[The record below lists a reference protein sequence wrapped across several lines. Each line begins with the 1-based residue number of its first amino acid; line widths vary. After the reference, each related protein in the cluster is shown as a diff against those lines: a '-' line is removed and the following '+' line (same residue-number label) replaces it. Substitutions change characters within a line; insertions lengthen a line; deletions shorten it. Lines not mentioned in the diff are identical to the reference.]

1 MLVCEILFGGRV
13 VGIFKYLKALVG
25 LPRSPDEEISGA
37 AQTLSHG
44 PAEPFMTAQQ
54 SEQRHTAVARP
65 EGGMAYRTPAQ
76 LKDEFQAHPRRA
88 LVVTTV
94 VSESRSVKAFLTDP
108 AVVVGEKGAFY
119 EYGHFSEPAGDWLIV
134 HAITSQGNTD
144 ASLVVSKAHQE
155 FGSFHAQM
163 FVGVAGSLKADIPIG
178 SVVVGD
184 YVYNGHSAKVEDTET
199 LVRPHSLVPARELL
213 TASQA
218 IIYSNEWI
226 DLIRAPSGMTF
237 PSRADYP
244 CDFPP
249 LAAIK
254 GIVSGE
260 EVVAGGK
267 SPRFALLR
275 SHFNDCGAVEMEG
288 WGAMNAAHH
297 ENTPAIVVRGIS
309 DMCAGKDHA
318 SDKLHQPIAA
328 AHAAAFAFSILSF
341 RSKVRA
347 TEGPIL
353 GGVPKMTAP
362 AQGNGLHPPAE
373 RRVDFVFNFEGSKDD
388 WPEEK
393 VNAVAERIRRA
404 IDDEQLKLIR
414 VDLGSVRLVMSV
426 RESDLAAMDLG
437 KLREAASDSGVT
449 LLGAATLERVTEAE
463 AAKASL
469 KEASVD
475 LLSWEKT
482 LPNGRWME
490 RPEQGTIEA
499 RFQLQTST
507 TVLLGE
513 PGSGKS
519 ALLSKIAA
527 DLLKLG
533 APVFALKADLLAT
546 QVRTEPDLQRE
557 LRLPS
562 LPTELILRL
571 AVLQP
576 VYVLI
581 DQLDALASQVD
592 LRSGRLNVLLNIVR
606 RIGNEPNVHVLLSA
620 RTFEFNHD
628 VRLRAIEA
636 ESVTLALPPW
646 HEVKERLA
654 EIGVDPDAWPEKAQD
669 VMRIPQALKTFVAL
683 ANSGRTEPF
692 STYQAM
698 LEQFWNDRVAS
709 ADDSA
714 GLIALASDLAGQ
726 MAEEEA
732 LWLAAARFDDRLIS
746 LRRLEALGL
755 IVRSENSLRVAFSH
769 QTLFDYVLARTFVRT
784 SGLLSE
790 YVLERQDSL
799 FVRAKVWS
807 ALNYLRGAEIHSYER
822 EFFGIWKTDNLRRH
836 LRLLLIEFLGQ
847 VSSPLEFEK
856 MCMAEVLNSQDLRL
870 VGLKAIGSS
879 SGWFPHFAST
889 AIRDAM
895 SGSDA
900 EASQASRILGLAW
913 KTHGERVIQLIGE
926 CWLPRLERDLYSW
939 MTIQEC
945 PHWTAEV
952 EEIAGTI
959 VRRTAVAAWHV
970 SHLAMALAVE
980 QPDVAFRLVRAKFD
994 FLLSEAKGGPEP
1006 PPFPATGSEDEKT
1019 SWYVRHDGTKPLQD
1033 LLDSTEWDDLPAL
1046 AEAAPATF
1054 LHICWPWYVSIF
1066 TEIIARKDNE
1076 GVGYIYPG
1084 RYVLEIEVAPSG
1096 ARSASRERPVMDAIQ
1111 VAIEGLAEKSQQ
1123 QFLEW
1128 ADANSSLAI
1137 LAVQQLIAR
1146 GYQVAA
1152 DQLASKALEWLLVDT
1167 RRFQLG
1173 TAYGHRSTT
1182 TDLLRACARTWSSQ
1196 EMTRFESAVLSYRPD
1211 VPAHLK
1217 EPEQRR
1223 MFADLVRATRKDLLQ
1238 AVGIERLTPENRELV
1253 ATEQR
1258 ALGNRFD
1265 WSIRMG
1271 EGGFVGSPMDASA
1284 MSKAKDR
1291 DILGIFREIPDNS
1304 DWDHPKHWS
1313 RGGNIQLSRA
1323 FAEFARANP
1332 ERATRIVEQ
1341 FEPLQQERAAGYAL
1355 EAMADDAPNDGR
1367 IIETLLDL
1375 HTRGFRARE
1384 FTDSA
1389 ARAIEKIAARTNDIS
1404 DEVIDILVEWL
1415 EGSSDSGEAGSADA
1429 EWESDSGSKDGEL
1442 TDGSL
1447 LWGHG
1452 GLSVLPGGS
1461 FNVLSALASILL
1473 SRKETGRDRYFSIL
1487 EGHLLRE
1494 RDPKIWKAL
1503 LYRLGNSGGS
1513 TPQVVSVF
1521 LRKLFSCFPK
1531 ILSTREAVIFLA
1543 HAQRWDDQLV
1553 FDLISDWRK
1562 SDQYFLQQAYGE
1574 LVGLVSTVSARSDWL
1589 LARDQIIESGSDHAR
1604 IGLAHTAVNLR
1615 ADEKLGLGAS
1625 QTLVAL
1631 LKGATKELVAVVM
1644 DVFRV
1649 TDELVPDI
1657 STVQLLRALADP
1669 ATDVSVAPT
1678 HFVVERLQA
1687 LLPHEAEL
1695 VAKIAE
1701 KLVAAWRGELADM
1714 RTGTAIAAPQLTD
1727 LALTLHRLGGPS
1739 RKSGVDL
1746 FEAMIEIDAYGARD
1760 TLAEID
1766 GRFGPHQGAA
1776 RLRLARRRK
1785 PRGRRRGAG

>member
-1 MLVCEILFGGRV
+1 MR
-13 VGIFKYLKALVG
+13 IFKYLKELLG
-25 LPRSPDEEISGA
+25 LPGNSEEEISEAPQALNQGPPAPFNIDQPSEPRSA
-37 AQTLSHG
+37 AKAS
-44 PAEPFMTAQQ
+44 PREAI
-54 SEQRHTAVARP
+54 
-65 EGGMAYRTPAQ
+65 AYRTPAQ
-76 LKDEFQAHPRRA
+76 VKDEFQAHPRRA

-108 AVVVGEKGAFY
+108 TVVVGEKGAFY
-119 EYGHFSEPAGDWLIV
+119 EYGRFSEPAGDWLII

-213 TASQA
+213 TASQG

-226 DLIRAPSGMTF
+226 DLIRAPAGMTL
-237 PSRADYP
+237 PSLADYP
-244 CDFPP
+244 CKFPP

-318 SDKLHQPIAA
+318 SDQMHQPIAA

-341 RSKVRA
+341 RSKVPA
-347 TEGPIL
+347 SEGPIV
-353 GGVPKMTAP
+353 GAEPSKTAS
-362 AQGNGLHPPAE
+362 ARGNGVQLPAE
-373 RRVDFVFNFEGSKDD
+373 RRVEFVFNFEGSKDD
-388 WPEEK
+388 WSEEK
-393 VNAVAERIRRA
+393 VQAVAEHLKRA
-404 IDDEQLKLIR
+404 IDDEQLKLLR

-426 RESDLAAMDLG
+426 RESDVAAMDLA
-437 KLREAASDSGVT
+437 KLRAAASDSGVR
-449 LLGAATLERVTEAE
+449 LLGAATLEKVTEGD
-463 AAKASL
+463 AAKAAL
-469 KEASVD
+469 MEASVD

-482 LPNGRWME
+482 LPNGKWMD
-490 RPEQGTIEA
+490 RPEQDGIET
-499 RFQLQTST
+499 RFQLHSSV

-527 DLLKLG
+527 DLQKIG

-546 QVRTEPDLQRE
+546 EVRTELDLQHE
-557 LRLPS
+557 LRLPAP
-562 LPTELILRL
+562 PTELILRL
-571 AVLQP
+571 ATLQP

-581 DQLDALASQVD
+581 DQLDALASQLD

-606 RIGNEPNVHVLLSA
+606 CIGNEPNVHVLLSA

-636 ESVTLALPPW
+636 EAVTLALPPW

-654 EIGVDPDAWPEKAQD
+654 EIGVDPDAWPEKARD
-669 VMRIPQALKTFVAL
+669 VMRIPQALKTFIAL
-683 ANSGRTEPF
+683 ASSGRTEPF
-692 STYQAM
+692 GTYQAM
-698 LEQFWNDRVAS
+698 LEQFWQDRVAS

-714 GLIALASDLAGQ
+714 GLIALASDLAGK

-732 LWLAAARFDDRLIS
+732 LWLAVARFDDRLTS
-746 LRRLEALGL
+746 LKRLEALGL
-755 IVRSENSLRVAFSH
+755 VVRSENSLRVAFSH

-784 SGLLSE
+784 SGLLSV

-807 ALNYLRGAEIHSYER
+807 ALNYLRGAEVISYER
-822 EFFGIWKTDNLRRH
+822 EFLSIWKTITLRRH

-847 VSSPLEFEK
+847 VVQPLELEK
-856 MCMAEVLNSQDLRL
+856 MCIAEVLNSPDLRL
-870 VGLKAIGSS
+870 VGLKSIGSN

-900 EASQASRILGLAW
+900 EASQASRILGFAW
-913 KTHGERVIQLIGE
+913 KTHRERVIQLIRE
-926 CWLPRLERDLYSW
+926 CWLPHPERDTYSW

-945 PHWTAEV
+945 PHWTAEI
-952 EEIAGTI
+952 EEIAVT
-959 VRRTAVAAWHV
+959 VLTRTVIAAWHV
-970 SHLAMALAVE
+970 SHAAMILAVE
-980 QPDVAFRLVRAKFD
+980 QPDVALRIVRAKFD
-994 FLLSEAKGGPEP
+994 FLLSDAKGGPEA
-1006 PPFPATGSEDEKT
+1006 PPFPATGNEDEQT
-1019 SWYVRHDGTKPLQD
+1019 AWYVRHDGAKPFKD
-1033 LLDSTEWDDLPAL
+1033 LLDSEEWDDIPSL
-1046 AEAAPATF
+1046 AEAEPATF
-1054 LHICWPWYVSIF
+1054 LQTCWPWYVSVF
-1066 TEIIARKDNE
+1066 TEIVARKDNE
-1076 GVGYIYPG
+1076 DVEYIYPG
-1084 RYVLEIEVAPSG
+1084 RYVLEIEFSSSE
-1096 ARSASRERPVMDAIQ
+1096 ARSTSRERPVISAIQ
-1111 VAIEGLAEKSQQ
+1111 VAIEELAEKSQE
-1123 QFLEW
+1123 QFLDW
-1128 ADANSSLAI
+1128 AETNSSLAI

-1146 GYQVAA
+1146 GYEIAA
-1152 DQLASKALEWLLVDT
+1152 DQLASKALEWLLLDL

-1182 TDLLRACARTWSSQ
+1182 IDLLRACAKNWSSQ
-1196 EMTRFESAVLSYRPD
+1196 EMSRFESAVLSYRPD

-1238 AVGIERLTPENRELV
+1238 AVGIERLTTASRELV

-1271 EGGFVGSPMDASA
+1271 EGGFIGSPMDAAA
-1284 MSKAKDR
+1284 MTKAKDR
-1291 DILGIFREIPDNS
+1291 DILGIFREIPDDSN
-1304 DWDHPKHWS
+1304 WDHPKHWS

-1332 ERATRIVEQ
+1332 ERATRLVEQ
-1341 FEPLQQERAAGYAL
+1341 FAPLQQERAAGYAL

-1367 IIETLLDL
+1367 IVETLLDL

-1389 ARAIEKIAARTNDIS
+1389 ARAIEKIGARTNDIS
-1404 DEVIDILVEWL
+1404 DEVIGILVEWL
-1415 EGSSDSGEAGSADA
+1415 EDASASGEAETA
-1429 EWESDSGSKDGEL
+1429 EEESDSDSGSNDGEL
-1442 TDGSL
+1442 RGGSF

-1452 GLSVLPGGS
+1452 GLSVLPGGN

-1473 SRKETGRDRYFSIL
+1473 SRKEAGRDRYFAIL
-1487 EGHLLRE
+1487 EDHFPRE
-1494 RDPKIWKAL
+1494 RDPRIWKAL
-1503 LYRLGNSGGS
+1503 LYRLGNAGGS
-1513 TPQVVSVF
+1513 TPEAVSIF
-1521 LRKLFSCFPK
+1521 LRKLFARFPE
-1531 ILSTREAVIFLA
+1531 ILPTREAVIFLA

-1553 FDLISDWRK
+1553 FDLICDWRK
-1562 SDQYFLQQAYGE
+1562 SDRAFLQQAYGE
-1574 LVGLVSTVSARSDWL
+1574 LVGLASTINARSNWA
-1589 LARDQIIESGSDHAR
+1589 LARDEIIGAGSDQTK
-1604 IGLAHTAVNLR
+1604 IGLAHAAVNLR
-1615 ADEKLGLGAS
+1615 TNEKVEVGAN
-1625 QTLVAL
+1625 QTLIAL

-1649 TDELVPDI
+1649 TDELVPDT

-1669 ATDVSVAPT
+1669 ATDVSAAPS

-1695 VAKIAE
+1695 VARIAE

-1739 RKSGVDL
+1739 RQSGVDL

-1766 GRFGPHQGAA
+1766 GRFGSHQAAA
-1776 RLRLARRRK
+1776 RQRLARRRK
-1785 PRGRRRGAG
+1785 PLARRRGAA

>member
-1 MLVCEILFGGRV
+1 VR
-13 VGIFKYLKALVG
+13 IFKYLKELLG
-25 LPRSPDEEISGA
+25 LPGNPEEKISGA
-37 AQTLSHG
+37 AQNPEQG
-44 PAEPFMTAQQ
+44 PAASFTIAQQ
-54 SEQRHTAVARP
+54 SESRPVA
-65 EGGMAYRTPAQ
+65 ESSKQGGMAYRTPAQ
-76 LKDEFQAHPRRA
+76 VKDEFQAHPRRA
-88 LVVTTV
+88 LIVTTV

-108 AVVVGEKGAFY
+108 AVVVGEKGAYY
-119 EYGHFSEPAGDWLIV
+119 EYGRFSEPAGDWLIV

-178 SVVVGD
+178 SVVVGN

-213 TASQA
+213 TASQG

-226 DLIRAPSGMTF
+226 DLIRAPAGMTL
-237 PSRADYP
+237 PNRADYP

-309 DMCAGKDHA
+309 DMCAGKDHS
-318 SDKLHQPIAA
+318 SDILHQPLAA

-341 RSKVRA
+341 RSKVPA
-347 TEGPIL
+347 TERPIV
-353 GGVPKMTAP
+353 GGEPKQTCPAP
-362 AQGNGLHPPAE
+362 GNGVHPPAE
-373 RRVDFVFNFEGSKDD
+373 RRVEFVFNFEGSKDD

-393 VNAVAERIRRA
+393 VNAVAERLKRV

-414 VDLGSVRLVMSV
+414 VDHGSVRLVMSV
-426 RESDLAAMDLG
+426 RESDLATMDLA

-449 LLGAATLERVTEAE
+449 LLGAATLEKVSEAE
-463 AAKASL
+463 AAKAAL
-469 KEASVD
+469 EGASVD

-490 RPEQGTIEA
+490 RPEQGSIET
-499 RFQLQTST
+499 RFQLHTSV

-527 DLLKLG
+527 DLLRIG

-546 QVRTEPDLQRE
+546 EVRTESDLQHE
-557 LRLPS
+557 LRLPAQ
-562 LPTELILRL
+562 PTELILRL

-581 DQLDALASQVD
+581 DQLDALASQLD

-636 ESVTLALPPW
+636 EAVTLALPPW
-646 HEVKERLA
+646 HEVKGRLA
-654 EIGVDPDAWPEKAQD
+654 EIGVDPDAWPEKARD

-732 LWLAAARFDDRLIS
+732 LWLAAARFDDRLTS

-755 IVRSENSLRVAFSH
+755 VVRSENTLRVAFSH

-784 SGLLSE
+784 SGLLSV

-807 ALNYLRGAEIHSYER
+807 ALNYLRGAEVSSYER
-822 EFFGIWKTDNLRRH
+822 EFVSIWKTVNLRRH

-847 VSSPLEFEK
+847 VSQPLEFEK
-856 MCMAEVLNSQDLRL
+856 MCIAEVLNSPDLRL

-879 SGWFPHFAST
+879 SGWFPHFALT

-900 EASQASRILGLAW
+900 EASQASRILGFAW
-913 KTHGERVIQLIGE
+913 KTHRERVIQLIGE
-926 CWLPRLERDLYSW
+926 CWLPHPERDNYSW

-952 EEIAGTI
+952 EDIAGT
-959 VRRTAVAAWHV
+959 VLRRTAVAAWHV
-970 SHLAMALAVE
+970 SHAAMTLAVE
-980 QPDVAFRLVRAKFD
+980 QPDVALRLVRAKFD
-994 FLLSEAKGGPEP
+994 FLLSDAKGRPEP
-1006 PPFPATGSEDEKT
+1006 PPFPAAGSEDEKT
-1019 SWYVRHDGTKPLQD
+1019 AWYLRHDRTKPVKD
-1033 LLDSTEWDDLPAL
+1033 LLDSAEWDDIPSL
-1046 AEAAPATF
+1046 AEAAPAKF
-1054 LHICWPWYVSIF
+1054 LQTCWPWYVSVF
-1066 TEIIARKDNE
+1066 TEIIARKDDE

-1084 RYVLEIEVAPSG
+1084 RYVLEIEFAPSET
-1096 ARSASRERPVMDAIQ
+1096 RSASRERPVIGAIQ
-1111 VAIEGLAEKSQQ
+1111 VAIEELAERSQE

-1128 ADANSSLAI
+1128 ADSNSSLAI

-1146 GYQVAA
+1146 GYEVAA
-1152 DQLASKALEWLLVDT
+1152 DQLASKALEWLLLDP

-1173 TAYGHRSTT
+1173 TANGHRSTT
-1182 TDLLRACARTWSSQ
+1182 IDLLRACARTWSSQ
-1196 EMTRFESAVLSYRPD
+1196 EMARFENAVSSYRPD
-1211 VPAHLK
+1211 APAHLK

-1271 EGGFVGSPMDASA
+1271 EGGVIGSPMDAAA
-1284 MSKAKDR
+1284 MTKAKDR
-1291 DILGIFREIPDNS
+1291 DILGILREIPDNS
-1304 DWDHPKHWS
+1304 DWNHPKHWS
-1313 RGGNIQLSRA
+1313 RGGNIQLSRS

-1332 ERATRIVEQ
+1332 ERATRLAEQ
-1341 FEPLQQERAAGYAL
+1341 FEPHQQERAAGYAL

-1367 IIETLLDL
+1367 IVETLLDL
-1375 HTRGFRARE
+1375 HNRGFRARE

-1404 DEVIDILVEWL
+1404 DEVIGILVEWL
-1415 EGSSDSGEAGSADA
+1415 EGTSASGEAGSADA
-1429 EWESDSGSKDGEL
+1429 ENESDSGSKDGEL
-1442 TDGSL
+1442 RDESL

-1452 GLSVLPGGS
+1452 GSSVLPGGN
-1461 FNVLSALASILL
+1461 FNVLSALASMLL
-1473 SRKETGRDRYFSIL
+1473 SKKEAGRDRYFAIL
-1487 EGHLLRE
+1487 EDHFLRE

-1513 TPQVVSVF
+1513 TPQVVSSF
-1521 LRKLFSCFPK
+1521 LRKLFVRFPE

-1553 FDLISDWRK
+1553 FHLISDWRK
-1562 SDQYFLQQAYGE
+1562 TDRAFLQQAYGE
-1574 LVGLVSTVSARSDWL
+1574 LVGLASTASARSDWA
-1589 LARDQIIESGSDHAR
+1589 LARDEIIKSGNDQAK
-1604 IGLAHTAVNLR
+1604 IGLAHAAVNLR
-1615 ADEKLGLGAS
+1615 TDEKLGLGAS

-1631 LKGATKELVAVVM
+1631 LKGATRELVAVVM

-1649 TDELVPDI
+1649 TDELVPDT

-1669 ATDVSVAPT
+1669 ATDVSAAPSY
-1678 HFVVERLQA
+1678 FVVERLQA

-1695 VAKIAE
+1695 VARIAE

-1714 RTGTAIAAPQLTD
+1714 RTGTAVAAPQLTD
-1727 LALTLHRLGGPS
+1727 LALTLHRLGGAS
-1739 RKSGVDL
+1739 RQSGVDL

-1766 GRFGPHQGAA
+1766 GRFGPNQAAA
-1776 RLRLARRRK
+1776 RQRLARRRK
-1785 PRGRRRGAG
+1785 PRARRRGAG